1 MPSLDIVSEVDLHE
15 LSNAVDQTNREVKTR
30 FDFKDSDAR
39 VEYVKDATALTLQAE
54 NEFQLKQMT
63 DILYKKLAKRGIDI
77 SAVEA
82 EQPEIKN
89 RRASLPITIKQGI
102 DKETAKKMV
111 KAIKGSKL
119 KVQTAIQGEQVRVS
133 GKKRDDLQQIMA
145 LLREKDF
152 SLPLQFINFRD

>member
-1 MPSLDIVSEVDLHE
+1 MPSFDIVSEVDLHE

-30 FDFKDSDAR
+30 FDFKDSDAH
-39 VEYVKDATALTLQAE
+39 VEYVQDTTALTLQAE

-82 EQPEIKN
+82 GQPEIKN

-119 KVQTAIQGEQVRVS
+119 KVQAAIQGEQVRIS

-145 LLREKDF
+145 LLRDKDF

>member
-1 MPSLDIVSEVDLHE
+1 MPSFDIVSEVDLHE

-30 FDFKDSDAR
+30 FDFKDSDAH
-39 VEYVKDATALTLQAE
+39 VEYVQDTTALTLQAE

-77 SAVEA
+77 SAVEVG
-82 EQPEIKN
+82 QPEIKN

-119 KVQTAIQGEQVRVS
+119 KVQSAIQGEQVRIS

-145 LLREKDF
+145 LLRDKDF

>member
-1 MPSLDIVSEVDLHE
+1 MPSFDIVSEVDLHE

-30 FDFKDSDAR
+30 FDFKDSDAH
-39 VEYVKDATALTLQAE
+39 VEYAQDTTALTLQAE

-82 EQPEIKN
+82 GQPEIKN

-119 KVQTAIQGEQVRVS
+119 KVQAAIQSEQVRVS

-145 LLREKDF
+145 LLQDKDF

>member
-1 MPSLDIVSEVDLHE
+1 MPSFDIVSEVDLHE

-30 FDFKDSDAR
+30 FDFKDSDAH
-39 VEYVKDATALTLQAE
+39 VEYAQDTTVLTLQAE

-82 EQPEIKN
+82 GQPEIKN

-119 KVQTAIQGEQVRVS
+119 KVQAAIQGEQVRVS

-145 LLREKDF
+145 LLRDKDF
-152 SLPLQFINFRD
+152 NLPLQFINFRD

>member
-1 MPSLDIVSEVDLHE
+1 MPSFDIVSEVDLHE
-15 LSNAVDQTNREVKTR
+15 LSNAVDQTDREVKTR
-30 FDFKDSDAR
+30 FDFKDSDAH
-39 VEYVKDATALTLQAE
+39 VEYVQDTTALTLQAE

-82 EQPEIKN
+82 GEPEIKN

-111 KAIKGSKL
+111 KAIKGYKL
-119 KVQTAIQGEQVRVS
+119 KVQAAIQGEQVRVS

>member
-1 MPSLDIVSEVDLHE
+1 MPSFDIVSEVDLHE
-15 LSNAVDQTNREVKTR
+15 LSNAVDQTDREVKTR
-30 FDFKDSDAR
+30 FDFKDSDAH
-39 VEYVKDATALTLQAE
+39 VEYVQDTTALTLQAE
-54 NEFQLKQMT
+54 SEFQLKQMT

-82 EQPEIKN
+82 GQPEIKN

-102 DKETAKKMV
+102 DKETAKKIV

-119 KVQTAIQGEQVRVS
+119 KVQAAIQGEQVRVS

-145 LLREKDF
+145 LLQDKDF

>member
-1 MPSLDIVSEVDLHE
+1 MPSFDIVSEVDLHE
-15 LSNAVDQTNREVKTR
+15 LSNAVDQTDREVKTR
-30 FDFKDSDAR
+30 FDFKDSDAHL
-39 VEYVKDATALTLQAE
+39 EYVQDTTALTLQAE
-54 NEFQLKQMT
+54 SEFQLKQMT

-82 EQPEIKN
+82 GQPEIKN

-102 DKETAKKMV
+102 DKETAKKIV

-119 KVQTAIQGEQVRVS
+119 KVQAAIQGEQVRVS

-145 LLREKDF
+145 LLQDKDF